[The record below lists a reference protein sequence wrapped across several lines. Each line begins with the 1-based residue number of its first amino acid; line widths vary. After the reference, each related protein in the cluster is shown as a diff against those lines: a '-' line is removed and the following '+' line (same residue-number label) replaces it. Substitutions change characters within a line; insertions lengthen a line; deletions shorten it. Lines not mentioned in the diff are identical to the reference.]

1 MHLDEAGDL
10 MSGDI
15 AEKTHQTM
23 KNIAKVLA
31 SAGLTFADVVKMEI
45 FLPNLSERNIVSDVY
60 ISYLT
65 HPYPT
70 RAMIGVKEL
79 PMNAD
84 IEITAVAM
92 RSTVG

>member
-70 RAMIGVKEL
+70 RAMIGVKKL